1 MVVVGVAEW
10 IRHLVVAQKT
20 VGSNPTAH
28 PVSVIENSHRLGG
41 GCFACTHDLSRVSLG
56 QPLVQMLGDKGIVI
70 QVRIEGIDAI
80 DLPHLP
86 R

>member
-1 MVVVGVAEW
+1 MVGVAEW
-10 IRHLVVAQKT
+10 LRHLVVAQKT

-28 PVSVIENSHRLGG
+28 PVSVIEKSHRLGG
-41 GCFACTHDLSRVSLG
+41 GCFAWFYDLSRDSLG

-70 QVRIEGIDAI
+70 QVRIEGINAI
-80 DLPHLP
+80 DLLHLP